1 MYLLVFNQVVS
12 YMKKLFIYFMASFVM
27 LFPLV
32 VMFSCSDT
40 ILTSENVGLHYK
52 LTPSK
57 TGYVVTDSNIA
68 GVTSTDRWELV
79 DVEIPATYRGLPV
92 VAISRDAFKDCAILR
107 SVSIPDS
114 VTTISGSAF
123 YNCSALESVHIPK
136 SVVRLY
142 GHAFARTSSLKAVT
156 VDPDNTAFCSI
167 DGNVYTKDG
176 QTLILYAGGNPQSV
190 FEIPSGVSTIEHFA
204 IFCCDY
210 LETIVIPDTLTEIDY
225 SSIVYCNALRGVQV
239 NESNPRYQSIDG
251 NLYSKDGKTFLRF
264 YHGYPNAVLEIPE
277 GVTAIADLAASDC
290 RNLISVVFPDSL
302 TSIGAHAFL
311 QTALLRI
318 SIPENVTF
326 IGEGAFY
333 RCNQLREAEFVNADG
348 WRAVPVSVKFGKT
361 IELKPSELELPNR
374 VATYLI
380 DTYTDYEWHRI
391 DQ

>member
-1 MYLLVFNQVVS
+1 
-12 YMKKLFIYFMASFVM
+12 MKKLFIYFIACFVM
-27 LFPLV
+27 LFLLM

-40 ILTSENVGLHYK
+40 ILTSENVGLRYD
-52 LTPSK
+52 LNPSK

-92 VAISRDAFKDCAILR
+92 VEIGRDAFKDCAILR
-107 SVSIPDS
+107 SITIPDS

-123 YNCSALESVHIPK
+123 FNCIALESVHIPK

-176 QTLILYAGGNPQSV
+176 QTLVLYAGGNPQSV
-190 FEIPSGVSTIEHFA
+190 FEIPSGVTTIEHYAVFY
-204 IFCCDY
+204 CDY

-239 NESNPRYQSIDG
+239 NDANPCYQSIDG

-264 YHGYPNAVLEIPE
+264 YHGYPNAVLEIPV
-277 GVTAIADLAASDC
+277 GVTAIADFAAYDS
-290 RNLISVVFPDSL
+290 RNLISVVLPDSL
-302 TSIGAHAFL
+302 TSIGAYAFL
-311 QTALLRI
+311 QTSLLRI
-318 SIPENVTF
+318 TIPKGVTF
-326 IGEGAFY
+326 IGEGAFC
-333 RCNQLREAEFVNADG
+333 RCNQLLEAEFVNADG
-348 WRAVPVSVKFGKT
+348 WRAVPVSVKFGST
-361 IELKPSELELPNR
+361 VELKPSELELPTT

-380 DTYTDYEWHRI
+380 NTYTDYEWHRTE
-391 DQ
+391 